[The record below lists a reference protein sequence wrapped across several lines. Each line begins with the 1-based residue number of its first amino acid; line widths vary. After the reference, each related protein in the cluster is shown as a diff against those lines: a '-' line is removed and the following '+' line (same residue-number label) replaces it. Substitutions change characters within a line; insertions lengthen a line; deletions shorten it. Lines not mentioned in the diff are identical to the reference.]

1 MNTVIS
7 VSFAVTLLALTSCQ
21 HTPVQWSRME
31 AEKLLVDE
39 ARFQGELYPVE
50 TAEEIFR
57 LPQANKAELSA
68 LTSARLD
75 MPQRST
81 AILEYILAHTGDSL
95 TYNHTITRTVSE
107 TLATQQANC
116 LSLSILTYSI
126 AREVG
131 IDAVFQDV
139 KIPEYWSSDTNQT
152 WLNGHINLKLLQ
164 NRQLSYASGTVLL
177 GSDIVV
183 DFDRNT
189 IKQHFATETIKP
201 KRVVAMFYNN
211 KAAEN
216 FDRYNLAQTYRYYR
230 AAIAVDPDYAV
241 TWSNL
246 AVLYRQQDLYTLAE
260 QVYHHSLA
268 LDPTSTN
275 ALANLAVLY
284 RYNGNINSARQLE
297 QQVHEKRKSN
307 PWYYVMLGNEAIKRN
322 ELNEA
327 IALFQQSLALNND
340 THEALFGLARS
351 YFALNNTLKASHYL
365 GKARRAAKSTEDK
378 QRYQHKISAL
388 NRLASA
394 G

>member
-7 VSFAVTLLALTSCQ
+7 VSFAMALLALTSCQ
-21 HTPVQWSRME
+21 HTAVQWNQTESQ
-31 AEKLLVDE
+31 KLLIDE
-39 ARFQGELYPVE
+39 ARFQGQLHPVE
-50 TAEEIFR
+50 TVEQIFS
-57 LPQANKAELSA
+57 LPQAHKDQLNQLKSTQQGMTE
-68 LTSARLD
+68 
-75 MPQRST
+75 RST

-95 TYNHTITRTVSE
+95 TYNHTTTRTVSE
-107 TLATQQANC
+107 ALASSQANC

-126 AREVG
+126 ANEVG
-131 IDAVFQDV
+131 IEAAFQDV

-152 WLNGHINLKLLQ
+152 WLNGHINVKLLQ
-164 NRQLSYASGTVLL
+164 SRQVNHGSGLVLL

-183 DFDRNT
+183 DFDRDS
-189 IKQHFATETIKP
+189 IKQRFATETIKP
-201 KRVVAMFYNN
+201 TRVVAMFYNN

-216 FDRYNLAQTYRYYR
+216 FNRYNLAQTYRYYLS
-230 AAIAVDPDYAV
+230 AIDVDPGYAV

-246 AVLYRQQDLYTLAE
+246 AVLYRHLELYSLAE

-284 RYNGNINSARQLE
+284 RYNGDINAARQLE
-297 QQVHEKRKSN
+297 QQVHEKRKNN

-322 ELNEA
+322 ELHAA
-327 IALFQQSLALNND
+327 IALFQQALTLNND

-351 YFALNNTLKASHYL
+351 HLALNNTLKAAQYL
-365 GKARRAAKSTEDK
+365 EKARRAAKLTEDK

-388 NRLASA
+388 NRIASA

>member
-21 HTPVQWSRME
+21 HTPAQWSRME

-39 ARFQGELYPVE
+39 ARFQGELHPIE
-50 TAEEIFR
+50 TVEEIFN
-57 LPQANKAELSA
+57 LPQAHKDELSQ
-68 LTSARLD
+68 LKSAQLG
-75 MPQRST
+75 MTERST
-81 AILEYILAHTGDSL
+81 AILKYILAHTGDSL
-95 TYNHTITRTVSE
+95 TYNHTVTRTVGE
-107 TLATQQANC
+107 TLATRQANC

-131 IDAVFQDV
+131 IDAAFQDV

-164 NRQLSYASGTVLL
+164 NRQLNYNSGLVLL
-177 GSDIVV
+177 GSDIVI

-189 IKQHFATETIKP
+189 IKQRFATETIKP

-216 FDRYNLAQTYRYYR
+216 LDRYNLAQTYRYYR

-246 AVLYRQQDLYTLAE
+246 AVLYRQQNLYTLAE

-284 RYNGNINSARQLE
+284 RYNGNINAARQLE

-307 PWYYVMLGNEAIKRN
+307 PWYYVMLGNEAVKRN
-322 ELNEA
+322 ELDEA
-327 IALFQQSLALNND
+327 IALFQQALALNND

-365 GKARRAAKSTEDK
+365 EKARRAAKSTEDK